1 MTPAPP
7 YSMLAEL
14 THRCPLRCPYCSNPL
29 QLKAQAEELTT
40 GEWLAVLDQAAA
52 LGVVQLGLS
61 GGEPLLRDD
70 LEMLVSRARHLGI
83 YSNLIT
89 SGLGLTEAR
98 ARELA
103 DRGLN
108 SIQLSIQADEPGL
121 GDRIAGRKAHS
132 HKVAA
137 ADAIRAAG
145 LPLSMNLVVHRLNV
159 DRLGEMIDLCAEWGA
174 EELELANTQYYGWAL
189 RNQTELMPSRE
200 QLARADVVF
209 QAKKAELAGAL
220 ELVWVVPDYHE
231 ELPKPCMGGWGR
243 ISLTVGPSGLA
254 LPCPAAESIAGLR
267 FDSVRERDLAW
278 IWASSAAFNA
288 YRGFDWMAEPCR
300 SCPRREIDFGG
311 CRCQAFALTGDARRT
326 DPVCKLSPDH
336 GLVGAAVTNADR
348 RTAADAV
355 VVPAELRRL
364 TYRQSTVH

>member
-1 MTPAPP
+1 VTPAPP

-29 QLKAQAEELTT
+29 ELKGRAEELATE
-40 GEWLAVLDQAAA
+40 EWLHVLGQAAA

-61 GGEPLLRDD
+61 GGEPLLRED
-70 LEMLVSRARHLGI
+70 LEVLVSRARHLGL

-89 SGLGLTEAR
+89 SGVGLSEAR

-108 SIQLSIQADEPGL
+108 SIQLSIQADEAGL
-121 GDRIAGRKAHS
+121 GDRIAGRRAHAL
-132 HKVAA
+132 KTAA

-145 LPLSMNLVVHRLNV
+145 LPLSMNLVVHRLNI

-189 RNQTELMPSRE
+189 RNQAELMPSRE
-200 QLARADVVF
+200 QLKRAESVF
-209 QAKKAELAGAL
+209 QAKRAQLDGTL

-254 LPCPAAESIAGLR
+254 LPCPAAESIASLR
-267 FDSVRERDLAW
+267 FDSVRDHELAW
-278 IWASSAAFNA
+278 IWASSPAFNA

-311 CRCQAFALTGDARRT
+311 CRCQAFALTGDATRT

-336 GLVGAAVTNADR
+336 HLVGSAVTTAER
-348 RTAADAV
+348 RGSHGPVLASSD
-355 VVPAELRRL
+355 LRRL
-364 TYRQSTVH
+364 TYRESRID